1 MQPLKVK
8 ASILSIVGLSSTYR
22 SSVQFS
28 KVKLPILLRV
38 VDITMLVMS
47 DSANALSPS
56 SITSAS
62 SMVSGMR
69 ISVSVPIYLVMRIF
83 PFSRTEYSKSVF
95 GWESF
100 VRLLRRCFE
109 DPMCRK
115 YPHCH
120 SRRAVLSVQ
129 STAKVS
135 L

>member
-1 MQPLKVK
+1 MQPLKVQ

-28 KVKLPILLRV
+28 KVQLPILLRV

-47 DSANALSPS
+47 DSANVLSPS

-83 PFSRTEYSKSVF
+83 PFSRTDYSKSVF
-95 GWESF
+95 GLGV
-100 VRLLRRCFE
+100 VRKTT
-109 DPMCRK
+109 P
-115 YPHCH
+115 
-120 SRRAVLSVQ
+120 AVF
-129 STAKVS
+129 
-135 L
+135 